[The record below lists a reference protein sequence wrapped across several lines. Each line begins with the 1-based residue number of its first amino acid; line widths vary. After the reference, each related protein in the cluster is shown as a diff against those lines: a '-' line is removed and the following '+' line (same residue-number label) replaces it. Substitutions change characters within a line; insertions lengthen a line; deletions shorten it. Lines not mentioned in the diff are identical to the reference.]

1 MEVAEGQHRVVMFG
15 TRLENI
21 MGELGELVSHA
32 LLPDRRV
39 QVAAARKYAA
49 VRSHA
54 RLACIAIWM
63 TYGDG

>member
-1 MEVAEGQHRVVMFG
+1 MFG

-54 RLACIAIWM
+54 RLTCIAIWM
-63 TYGDG
+63 AYGDG